1 MYLRKIVKHL
11 FHHETIKGNIY
22 LIYLLYISIII
33 FCSFLFAY
41 IFSNNFNVI
50 NRHNE
55 IILENITFEFGEL
68 IRNMYDN
75 KGYFHTVNDVKYYL
89 TKLPVV
95 PLLLWSISKISL
107 NYFFIII
114 LKNVIIFS
122 IYFYFLY
129 KLLGKFNNNY
139 FFLLILFVPIL
150 IPYNLSV
157 SLNYVYE
164 DNIISIFLPL
174 LFLSL
179 ISDNNNRF
187 YYTSLILFILYFTKT
202 SMFLLTLIVP
212 LVIIFTENKVIFVKK
227 IIPLIVV
234 IVSILIWGLFG
245 FSKTGKFPF
254 GSSGASNNSYVLSY
268 ALNKEFRNY
277 YPDKSTDLI
286 PIESLNY
293 KFNTEW
299 ERYDYYKIKNQEYL
313 KNNFSRFL
321 VDCGIKIKFIL
332 FGVKKDGVLP
342 NENNEYNN
350 DLRYSSIIN
359 KIFLNISIIMLIFN
373 LIINIKNKYLSKD
386 NLYFFVILVFNL
398 LPHVIA
404 WATSKHLVAITNIS
418 IIYLI
423 VVLNK
428 KHKY

>member
-1 MYLRKIVKHL
+1 MLLRKIVKYL
-11 FHHETIKGNIY
+11 LNHETIRGNIY

-41 IFSNNFNVI
+41 IFSSNFDVI
-50 NRHNE
+50 NKHNE
-55 IILENITFEFGEL
+55 IILE
-68 IRNMYDN
+68 NMYDN
-75 KGYFHTVNDVKYYL
+75 KGYFHTVNDVKFYL

-95 PLLLWSISKISL
+95 PLLIWSISKISL

-114 LKNVIIFS
+114 LKNFIIFS

-150 IPYNLSV
+150 IPYNFSV

-179 ISDNNNRF
+179 ISENHNRF

-234 IVSILIWGLFG
+234 IVSYLNLGIIW
-245 FSKTGKFPF
+245 
-254 GSSGASNNSYVLSY
+254 
-268 ALNKEFRNY
+268 
-277 YPDKSTDLI
+277 
-286 PIESLNY
+286 
-293 KFNTEW
+293 
-299 ERYDYYKIKNQEYL
+299 
-313 KNNFSRFL
+313 
-321 VDCGIKIKFIL
+321 
-332 FGVKKDGVLP
+332 
-342 NENNEYNN
+342 
-350 DLRYSSIIN
+350 
-359 KIFLNISIIMLIFN
+359 IFQNRQVSF
-373 LIINIKNKYLSKD
+373 
-386 NLYFFVILVFNL
+386 
-398 LPHVIA
+398 
-404 WATSKHLVAITNIS
+404 W
-418 IIYLI
+418 
-423 VVLNK
+423 
-428 KHKY
+428 